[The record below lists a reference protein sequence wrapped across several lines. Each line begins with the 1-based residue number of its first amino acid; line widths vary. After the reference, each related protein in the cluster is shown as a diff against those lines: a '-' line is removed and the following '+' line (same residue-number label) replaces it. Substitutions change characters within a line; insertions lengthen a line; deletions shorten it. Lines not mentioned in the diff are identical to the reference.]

1 MKLENLEKL
10 NFEDKLQLLKKLKA
24 EKDAVILAHYYVN
37 KDIQD
42 IADYIGDSFFL
53 AQKATELKE
62 KTIVMA
68 GVYFMGESVK
78 ILNPSKNVLMP
89 DIEADCPMAHMVT
102 VEKIKEVREK
112 YDDLAV
118 VTYINS
124 TAEIKAYSDVCVTSS
139 NATKIVNKL
148 KEKNIFFV
156 PDRDLGDYIKKSL
169 PNKNIILNDGYC
181 PVHDEINIDD
191 IKAYKGKVKILA
203 HPECR
208 KEVLDLADFI
218 GSTKAIINEAGKYQ
232 DVLVVTEEG
241 IFTELNKRYPNV
253 KFRKLSNRPICN
265 DMKKLNLDK
274 VIEVIENNENQI
286 NVSKEIRDKALIPL
300 KRMLELGA

>member
-1 MKLENLEKL
+1 MENLEKL

-37 KDIQD
+37 EDIQAV
-42 IADYIGDSFFL
+42 ADYIGDSFFL

-102 VEKIKEVREK
+102 VEKIKEMREK

-156 PDRDLGDYIKKSL
+156 PDRNLGDYIKKSL

-191 IKAYKGKVKILA
+191 IKAYKGKVKILV

-286 NVSKEIRDKALIPL
+286 NVSEEIRDKALIPL

>member
-10 NFEDKLQLLKKLKA
+10 NLEDKLQKLKKLKA

-37 KDIQD
+37 KYIQD

-89 DIEADCPMAHMVT
+89 DIEADCPMAHMVS
-102 VEKIKEVREK
+102 VEKIKEMREK

-156 PDRDLGDYIKKSL
+156 PDRNLGDYIKKSL
-169 PNKNIILNDGYC
+169 ANKNIILNDSYC

>member
-1 MKLENLEKL
+1 MENLEKL

-37 KDIQD
+37 EDIQAM
-42 IADYIGDSFFL
+42 ADYIGDSFFL

-102 VEKIKEVREK
+102 VEKIKEMREK

-156 PDRDLGDYIKKSL
+156 PDRNLGDYIKKSL

>member
-1 MKLENLEKL
+1 MENLEKL
-10 NFEDKLQLLKKLKA
+10 NFDEKVEILKKLKE

-37 KDIQD
+37 EDIQA

-89 DIEADCPMAHMVT
+89 DLGADCPMAHMVS
-102 VEKIKEVREK
+102 VEKIKEMRAK

-124 TAEIKAYSDVCVTSS
+124 TAEIKAYSDICVTSS
-139 NATKIVNKL
+139 NAAKIVNQL

-156 PDRDLGDYIKKSL
+156 PDKNLGDYIKKSL
-169 PNKNIILNDGYC
+169 PDKNVILNDGYC
-181 PVHDEINIDD
+181 PVHDEIDLDD
-191 IKAYKGKVKILA
+191 VRSFKGKVKILA

-218 GSTKAIINEAGKYQ
+218 GSTKAIIKESGKYD

-241 IFTELNKRYPNV
+241 IFTELKKKYSNIN
-253 KFRKLSNRPICN
+253 FRKLRKSPICN
-265 DMKKLNLDK
+265 DMKKLNIGK
-274 VIEVIENNENQI
+274 VIRVIENNENQ
-286 NVSKEIRDKALIPL
+286 VEVDKEIREKALIPL